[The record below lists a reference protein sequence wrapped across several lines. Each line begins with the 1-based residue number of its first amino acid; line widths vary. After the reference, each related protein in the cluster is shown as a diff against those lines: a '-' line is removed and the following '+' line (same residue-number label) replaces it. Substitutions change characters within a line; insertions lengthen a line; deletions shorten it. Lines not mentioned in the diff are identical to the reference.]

1 MTLCGIAPKSCRS
14 CATVAP
20 ICARRSTSSSINLD
34 ELISTALNDPKAV
47 GADIN
52 AFHGIN
58 FADLNT
64 AYHQFCKNESVANPV
79 VDLGQVIEFFNNA
92 AADLPDPTRL
102 KGRKLPSMSVV
113 LDGKGN
119 NFASIFEPRNRRVWV
134 PLSAIPD
141 VVQKAFVAAEDRR
154 FFEHHGVDE
163 RGIIRAFIGNFANPG
178 RPQGGSTIT
187 QQVVKNLLVGDDVTY
202 ERKIR
207 EMIVASRVESTL
219 SKPEILEL
227 YLNSA
232 YLGRGSWGVEMATRS
247 HFGKSAKNLTLAEGA
262 MLAGLL
268 KGPSFFNP
276 DRHPERAKE
285 RLAYV
290 LGRMQEDGVI
300 SAEDKGSALAAP
312 PKLIAYEQ
320 KRHDSGLHFI
330 DFLSREAKSD
340 GVASLTAEPYTVHS
354 TINATL
360 QRKAE
365 AALQE
370 GLARYEASSGRAYFR
385 GPEANIRDA
394 IQKLLLSKQS
404 VAADTPAALPA
415 WQQAVQELHLP
426 LSDVHWEPAV
436 VLDRGGKRSDGA
448 IRVGLR
454 DGRLMPLTNATA
466 QVRRAVSPYDIVYV
480 HVSEPKPATKPKT
493 SPDPA
498 SKVTTIA
505 ARAASTSAGAQAQL
519 RIRPTVQGAA
529 LVLENKSGR
538 ILAMAGSFSYTLSQ
552 LNRTSQA
559 QRQPGSAMKPLTYLT
574 ALQSG
579 LQPNTLVR
587 DDPITLPPVGS
598 GGSRN
603 TIIAHELG
611 GGAMRQEYFWSPRNA
626 DNSIGGA
633 LTMRRGLENSVN
645 IVTAHLLDGGI
656 SVDPE
661 KSLDEVCAAAVAAK
675 IYNNCIRYFPFV
687 LGAQPVR
694 MINLAAFYASV
705 ANEGALPHPHAID
718 SIEQDGKTVFK
729 YPDAP
734 LPFVGA
740 ADRTSFYQLK
750 TMLQGVVA
758 RGTARA
764 IGALSPYVA
773 GKTGTTEGAVDG
785 WFIGFTNDVT
795 IAVWVG
801 YDNGNGKRRSLGT
814 NATGARVALPIFEP
828 ILQAVWAEGIA
839 PKAVLNGPSPEAKRH
854 LVDVPIDYYS
864 GTRISGGGQAF
875 VEHFR
880 LDAEGKVNE
889 TQYQLVSREEPH
901 LPGQTEP
908 EAEQDSWRDRD
919 WDNRG
924 SAAEQGWGA
933 WGWGRRDAQPPPE
946 QRSGASGWERR
957 NTEPNAEQPWG
968 APGWERRNTEPYA
981 EQRWGTWDW
990 GRRDGQ
996 SYYPPQSQQSLQPPP
1011 PHSRDRG
1018 SSAPNRAN
1026 TDDRRNRARQTPDR
1040 LQNGPLDLT
1049 RASKQTRPVDVRSTP

>member
-1 MTLCGIAPKSCRS
+1 M
-14 CATVAP
+14 
-20 ICARRSTSSSINLD
+20 
-34 ELISTALNDPKAV
+34 
-47 GADIN
+47 
-52 AFHGIN
+52 
-58 FADLNT
+58 
-64 AYHQFCKNESVANPV
+64 
-79 VDLGQVIEFFNNA
+79 IEFFNNA
-92 AADLPDPTRL
+92 AADLPDQTRL
-102 KGRKLPSMSVV
+102 KGRTLPSMSVV
-113 LDGKGN
+113 LDGKGG
-119 NFASIFEPRNRRVWV
+119 NFANVFEPRNRRVWV
-134 PLSAIPD
+134 RLATIPE
-141 VVQKAFVAAEDRR
+141 VVQKAFIAAEDRR

-207 EMIVASRVESTL
+207 EMIVASRAETTL

-232 YLGRGSWGVEMATRS
+232 YLGRGSWGVEMAARS
-247 HFGKSAKNLTLAEGA
+247 YFGKSAKNLTLAEGA

-268 KGPSFFNP
+268 KGPSYFNP
-276 DRHPERAKE
+276 DHHPERAKE

-300 SAEDKGSALAAP
+300 SGEEKDRALVSP
-312 PKLIAYEQ
+312 PKLVAFEQ
-320 KRHDSGLHFI
+320 KRRDTGFHFI
-330 DFLSREAKSD
+330 DFLGREAKSD
-340 GVASLTAEPYTVHS
+340 GIACLTAKPYTVHS

-360 QRKAE
+360 QREAE
-365 AALQE
+365 AALQD
-370 GLARYEASSGRAYFR
+370 GLARYEASSGRAQFR
-385 GPEANIRDA
+385 GPEANIGDA
-394 IQKLLLSKQS
+394 IQKLLMSKQS
-404 VAADTPAALPA
+404 VAAGTPGALPA
-415 WQQAVQELHLP
+415 WQQALQELRLP
-426 LSDVHWEPAV
+426 LSDVHWDPAV
-436 VLDRGGKRSDGA
+436 ILDRGGKRGDSVV
-448 IRVGLR
+448 RVGLR
-454 DGRLMPLTNATA
+454 DGRIMSLNAA
-466 QVRRAVSPYDIVYV
+466 SWQAKRNLGLHDVVYV
-480 HVSEPKPATKPKT
+480 HVIEPKAVAKPRGAPGT
-493 SPDPA
+493 SSA
-498 SKVTTIA
+498 I
-505 ARAASTSAGAQAQL
+505 AGATVVVAGRAEL
-519 RIRPTVQGAA
+519 RMRPTVQGAA
-529 LVLENKSGR
+529 LVLENRTGR
-538 ILAMAGSFSYTLSQ
+538 ILAMAGSFSYGLSQ
-552 LNRTSQA
+552 LNRTSQT

-574 ALQSG
+574 ALQIG
-579 LQPNTLVR
+579 LQPNTLVS
-587 DDPITLPPVGS
+587 DDPITLAPVGS
-598 GGSRN
+598 GGGIISR
-603 TIIAHELG
+603 EPG
-611 GGAMRQEYFWSPRNA
+611 GGAMREEYFWSPRNA
-626 DNSIGGA
+626 DGGSGG
-633 LTMRRGLENSVN
+633 LFTMRRGLENSVN

-661 KSLDEVCAAAVAAK
+661 KSLDEVCATAVAAK
-675 IYNNCIRYFPFV
+675 IYNNCIRYYPFV

-773 GKTGTTEGAVDG
+773 GKTGTTEDAVDG

-801 YDNGNGKRRSLGT
+801 YDNGNGKHRSLGT

-880 LDAEGKVNE
+880 LDADGKVNE
-889 TQYQLVSREEPH
+889 TQYQLVSRGEPH
-901 LPGQTEP
+901 LPGQAEP

-946 QRSGASGWERR
+946 QRWGASGWERR
-957 NTEPNAEQPWG
+957 NTEPNAEQRWG
-968 APGWERRNTEPYA
+968 ASGWDRRNTDPYA

-996 SYYPPQSQQSLQPPP
+996 SYYPPQSQQSLQPAP